1 MHDIQIRPSRPED
14 MVSIGKLYPAAFP
27 EEDLLPLVRQLLTE
41 EPGILSLVAEAGDA
55 AAGHILF
62 TLCAITGSDA
72 RAALLAPLAVAPEW
86 QRKGIGSALIREG
99 LDRLGQAGV
108 AHVYVLGDPAYY
120 GRSGFKPET
129 GVAPPYPLPEE
140 YREAWQSLGLGSA
153 PPPADGKLKLPDV
166 WMQPALWGP

>member
-1 MHDIQIRPSRPED
+1 MHNVEIRQSRPD
-14 MVSIGKLYPAAFP
+14 DLASIEKLYPAAFP
-27 EEDLLPLVRQLLTE
+27 EEDLLPLVRQLLAE

-55 AAGHILF
+55 MAGHILF

-72 RAALLAPLAVAPEW
+72 RAALLAPLGVAPEL

-99 LDRLGQAGV
+99 LSRLERDGV
-108 AHVYVLGDPAYY
+108 THVYVLGDPAYY
-120 GRSGFKPET
+120 GRSGFRTET

-140 YREAWQSLGLGSA
+140 HRDAWQSLGLGSA
-153 PPPADGKLKLPDV
+153 PPPVHGKLQLPDV

>member
-1 MHDIQIRPSRPED
+1 MHAIDIRQSRPDD
-14 MVSIGKLYPAAFP
+14 MASIEKLYPAAFP

-41 EPGILSLVAEAGDA
+41 DPGILSLVAEAGDA
-55 AAGHILF
+55 TVGHILF
-62 TLCAITGSDA
+62 TPCAIIDSDA

-99 LDRLGQAGV
+99 LTRLEQDGV

-120 GRSGFKPET
+120 GHSGFRPET

-140 YREAWQSLGLGSA
+140 YGEAWQSLGLGSA
-153 PPPADGKLKLPDV
+153 TPPVHGKLKLPDV
-166 WMQPALWGP
+166 WMKPELWGP